1 VGRRRKKPTK
11 DATQLEIYR
20 YEASLTVDDLAEQT
34 RIPQR
39 HLLAL
44 EARELDKL
52 PAPVFISGYLRNLAE
67 FFEVDVNLLLSDYD
81 FSKEDNLVSSLQQDD
96 FSVDDIPLIQIYL
109 DKVSSFFK
117 SLSGPELLE
126 KSKKKAL
133 LISVGVVVL
142 LLFIFFLLADKNDLL
157 DSEFDNSQVLE
168 SHDQFISSQKK
179 NFDFGK
185 INIQVNES
193 SWIELNDG
201 HGKRLFRDLADD
213 GQNLEFFAP
222 LPFELLLGFAPGVN
236 ITLNGEEY
244 FIENI
249 REDNSSR
256 LIIQR

>member
-1 VGRRRKKPTK
+1 MGRRRKKPTK

-96 FSVDDIPLIQIYL
+96 SSVDEIPLIQIYL

-142 LLFIFFLLADKNDLL
+142 LLFIFF
-157 DSEFDNSQVLE
+157 F
-168 SHDQFISSQKK
+168 
-179 NFDFGK
+179 
-185 INIQVNES
+185 
-193 SWIELNDG
+193 
-201 HGKRLFRDLADD
+201 
-213 GQNLEFFAP
+213 
-222 LPFELLLGFAPGVN
+222 
-236 ITLNGEEY
+236 T
-244 FIENI
+244 
-249 REDNSSR
+249 SR
-256 LIIQR
+256 